1 MDILITGASRGI
13 GRETVK
19 QLARKTPCRIF
30 CISRN
35 AEKLAQL
42 QAECQEIG
50 QGTRIVPVP
59 FNLHEI
65 QQKQGQ
71 IIEILKN
78 YTSKLDILINNAGHL
93 VNQAFEKFSLEDAQD
108 MFYTNVIMPGFL
120 IQALLPFLSG
130 AKQGSHVV
138 NIGSMAGVQGSS
150 KFPGL
155 SYYSSS
161 KAAITVLSECLAEE
175 LKGSGIRVNCL
186 ALGAVQTEMLAEAFP
201 GLNVNMDP
209 ETMGEFIAEFALTGH
224 RYFNGKV
231 LPVSNTTP

>member
-19 QLARKTPCRIF
+19 HLANKTPCRIF
-30 CISRN
+30 CISRDG
-35 AEKLAQL
+35 KRLAQL
-42 QAECQEIG
+42 KAECQENR
-50 QGTRIVPVP
+50 QGSQIVTIP

-71 IIEILKN
+71 IIEKLKN
-78 YTSKLDILINNAGHL
+78 HTPKLDILINNAGHL
-93 VNQAFEKFSLEDAQD
+93 VNQAFEKFALEDAQD
-108 MFYTNVIMPGFL
+108 MFYTNIIMPGFL
-120 IQALLPFLSG
+120 TQALLPFLSR

-138 NIGSMAGVQGSS
+138 NIGSMGGVQGSS

-155 SYYSSS
+155 SFYSSS
-161 KAAITVLSECLAEE
+161 KASLAVLSECLAEE
-175 LKGSGIRVNCL
+175 LKIAGISVNCL
-186 ALGAVQTEMLAEAFP
+186 ALGAVQTEMLAGAFP
-201 GLNVNMDP
+201 GLNVSMTP

-231 LPVSNTTP
+231 IPVSNTIP